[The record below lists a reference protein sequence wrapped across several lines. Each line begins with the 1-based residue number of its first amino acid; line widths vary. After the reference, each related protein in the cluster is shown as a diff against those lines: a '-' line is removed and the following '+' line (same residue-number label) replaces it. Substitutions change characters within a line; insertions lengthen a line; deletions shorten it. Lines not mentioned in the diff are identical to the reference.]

1 VGVVLSILYVEDDEL
16 LLLYRAGVDEQL
28 ISNFNILQGNQ
39 RNAPHPPTPL
49 MLNKELKMKFE

>member
-1 VGVVLSILYVEDDEL
+1 MNPLIAMIQTSWCGCCIIYIIEDDEL

-39 RNAPHPPTPL
+39 RNAPHPIDV
-49 MLNKELKMKFE
+49 K